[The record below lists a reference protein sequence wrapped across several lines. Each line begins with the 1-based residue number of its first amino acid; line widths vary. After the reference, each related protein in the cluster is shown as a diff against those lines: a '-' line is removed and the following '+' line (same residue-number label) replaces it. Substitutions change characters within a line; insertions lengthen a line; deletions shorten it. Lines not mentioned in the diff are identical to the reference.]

1 MAKELGQHP
10 FAIKKINEQARNYR
24 DIAQLEA
31 IYRRLLEIE
40 TEIKTGQTA
49 DVLAL
54 DLLVAGVAG

>member
-1 MAKELGQHP
+1 VANGQRSIVHFSLSVDLGT
-10 FAIKKINEQARNYR
+10 
-24 DIAQLEA
+24 

-40 TEIKTGQTA
+40 TEIKTGQTS